1 MNARNKATLIL
12 VSAIF
17 MLSQLGCGL
26 ESIIG
31 ATPTI
36 PHVYGD
42 GTEEAPIATLAPLAT
57 QAPQAT
63 QAPLAIQVPVASQV
77 PLATLAPSTGG
88 TILFQD
94 AFDSNAAGWKTG
106 TRSDSDG
113 DLSRLVV
120 DGKYR
125 IAMASKTD
133 YFYVVSSIPNSTAID
148 FLLSVEATIT
158 DTTATPGDFELGF
171 TVREAN
177 GIDGKRYEF
186 LFTNDN
192 GYTVNLWPSSDS
204 QNVQE
209 LLSGN
214 LTTARLDKGVPN
226 TFAIEANGSTFTFSI
241 NGDKVDSFTDSPI
254 NQTGSMSLW
263 VGLDKA
269 NQSATV
275 DFDNLSIKSIP

>member
-1 MNARNKATLIL
+1 MNARKKATLLL

-17 MLSQLGCGL
+17 MLFQLGCGL

-31 ATPTI
+31 ATPTN

-42 GTEEAPIATLAPLAT
+42 GTDEAPIATLAPLTT
-57 QAPQAT
+57 QAPQAR
-63 QAPLAIQVPVASQV
+63 QA
-77 PLATLAPSTGG
+77 PLATLAQSTGG
-88 TILFQD
+88 TILFQEP
-94 AFDSNAAGWKTG
+94 FDSNAAGWETG
-106 TRSDSDG
+106 RRSDSDG

-133 YFYVVSSIPNSTAID
+133 YFYVVSSIPNSTSKD

-177 GIDGKRYEF
+177 GVDGKRYEF
-186 LFTNDN
+186 LFSNDN
-192 GYTVNLWPSSDS
+192 GYTVNLWPSNNS

-214 LTTARLDKGVPN
+214 LATARLDKGVTN
-226 TFAIEANGSTFTFSI
+226 TFAIEAIGSTFTFFV

-254 NQTGSMSLW
+254 NQAGSMSLW

>member
-63 QAPLAIQVPVASQV
+63 QAPLATQVPVASQV

-204 QNVQE
+204 QNVRNCFQ
-209 LLSGN
+209 
-214 LTTARLDKGVPN
+214 
-226 TFAIEANGSTFTFSI
+226 
-241 NGDKVDSFTDSPI
+241 
-254 NQTGSMSLW
+254 
-263 VGLDKA
+263 
-269 NQSATV
+269 AT
-275 DFDNLSIKSIP
+275 

>member
-1 MNARNKATLIL
+1 MKARNKAILLL

-17 MLSQLGCGL
+17 MLFQLGCGL

-36 PHVYGD
+36 PHTYGD
-42 GTEEAPIATLAPLAT
+42 GTDDAPVVTYAPIATQAPLGTQAPIATLAPSA
-57 QAPQAT
+57 
-63 QAPLAIQVPVASQV
+63 
-77 PLATLAPSTGG
+77 GG
-88 TILFQD
+88 AILFQD
-94 AFDSNAAGWKTG
+94 AFDSNAAGWGTG
-106 TRSDSDG
+106 RQSDSDG
-113 DLSRLVV
+113 NLSRLVV

-125 IAMASKTD
+125 IAMASKKD
-133 YFYVVSSIPNSTAID
+133 YFYSVSTIPDFSSKD
-148 FLLSVEATIT
+148 FLLSVDATIT
-158 DTTATPGDFELGF
+158 DSTATSGDLELGF

-177 GIDGKRYEF
+177 GVDGKRYEF
-186 LFTNDN
+186 MFTNDN
-192 GYTVNLWPSSDS
+192 GYTVNLWPSNDA

-214 LTTARLDKGVPN
+214 LVTARLDKGVTN
-226 TFAIEANGSTFTFSI
+226 TFAIDANGSTFTFFV
-241 NGDKVDSFTDSPI
+241 NGNKVDSFTDATI
-254 NQTGSMSLW
+254 NQAGSLSLW